1 MLTFIAALTSAR
13 LLAYLHSLKLHLYL
27 KMIAGQTI
35 SKFVSFKEVNIILA
49 LV

>member
-13 LLAYLHSLKLHLYL
+13 LLAYLHSLKLHLYF
-27 KMIAGQTI
+27 KMIAGETL
-35 SKFVSFKEVNIILA
+35 SKEVNIILS